1 MLVWEHIASAEFVG
15 ILRKKIVS
23 KKTVNAVVIFI

>member
-1 MLVWEHIASAEFVG
+1 MLIWEHIVSAEFVG

-23 KKTVNAVVIFI
+23 KKTVNVAVISI

>member
-15 ILRKKIVS
+15 ILRKKTVS
-23 KKTVNAVVIFI
+23 KKTANVVVIFI